1 MDKRKL
7 LSALFYGSAVYD
19 GVLGLLFLCAPG
31 LVFRWFHVCPP
42 NHPGYVQFPAALL
55 IIFALI
61 FCSLGKNPF
70 QKELISYGLLLKL
83 SYSGLTLMYWLQG
96 ALPDMWKPFTI
107 CDIAMGCAYLWA
119 YNQADLMQSEPLDDP
134 SI

>member
-1 MDKRKL
+1 MDKKKL
-7 LSALFYGSAVYD
+7 LSTLFYGSAIYD

-31 LVFRWFHVCPP
+31 MVFNWFHVCPP

-61 FCSLGKNPF
+61 FCSLGKNPN
-70 QKELISYGLLLKL
+70 QKELIAYGILLKL

-96 ALPDMWKPFTI
+96 TLPGMWKPFTI
-107 CDIAMGCAYLWA
+107 CDIAMGFAYLWA
-119 YNQADLMQSEPLDDP
+119 YNQADQLSEEAANDP